1 MSRQSNTDG
10 IFCFPNEG
18 NKPITLNA
26 FESIECAIAFHP
38 RDWSEY
44 RRDAWI
50 YAIVFGWE
58 DDESWEELYEKHGWD
73 DEDRKRAEMLHEQ
86 WEKAKEMMKRDA

>member
-58 DDESWEELYEKHGWD
+58 DDGAAMPR
-73 DEDRKRAEMLHEQ
+73 RKLSRAFAFAHQ
-86 WEKAKEMMKRDA
+86 SR